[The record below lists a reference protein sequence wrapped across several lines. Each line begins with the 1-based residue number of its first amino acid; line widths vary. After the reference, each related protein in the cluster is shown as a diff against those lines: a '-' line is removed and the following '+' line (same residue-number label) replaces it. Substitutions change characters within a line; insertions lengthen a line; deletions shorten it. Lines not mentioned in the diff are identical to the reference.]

1 MENVSVKDH
10 GSDAPNLAL
19 SWEHS
24 GARYHIWE
32 HSPKVLYKNPPAG
45 TTYKGPGYFHTR
57 RLNSDAKSNAA
68 MIAAAREIA
77 AKENLYL
84 KAAQEKRREKEEE
97 ETRHRDAIVLKQK
110 KDRAEAMFAALE
122 KIASLWPD
130 PGMCG
135 ELVPEWVGPND
146 GRMRADTLWYA
157 LNAARE
163 ALEMPTY
170 PRPAHWDKPHA
181 DAVEPE

>member
-1 MENVSVKDH
+1 MENVSVKEYGRD
-10 GSDAPNLAL
+10 NNTVL
-19 SWEHS
+19 SWHAN
-24 GARYHIWE
+24 GTRYHVWA
-32 HSPKVLYKNPPAG
+32 NQPATVYCNSLAQYG
-45 TTYKGPGYFHTR
+45 EPGHFSTR
-57 RLNSDAKSNAA
+57 KLKASAKANVA
-68 MIAAAREIA
+68 MLAEAREIA
-77 AKENLYL
+77 DKENLYL
-84 KAAQEKRREKEEE
+84 KAAQEKRREEEEE
-97 ETRHRDAIVLKQK
+97 ETRHRDAIVLKRK

-135 ELVPEWVGPND
+135 ELVPKWVGPND
-146 GRMRADTLWYA
+146 GRMRADKLWVA